1 MQKFV
6 AKAVVQC
13 HIVVVA
19 KQKYVLSNSRYR
31 YRIKIRGSSSATMFL
46 VQYCGSGSVVLRIQ
60 SAFFKHCEAY
70 QL

>member
-19 KQKYVLSNSRYR
+19 KQKYCRFPGTGTALKLESP
-31 YRIKIRGSSSATMFL
+31 APQQCF
-46 VQYCGSGSVVLRIQ
+46 
-60 SAFFKHCEAY
+60 
-70 QL
+70 